1 MDTILIHDLEVFF
14 HVGVPDEERS
24 RPQRLLITLELER
37 DFAAAAATDDLHQAI
52 DYFTVAQRVLGFGT
66 NRSWKLIETLAE
78 DLALLT
84 LKEFSPLRVTV
95 TVKKFII
102 PEAGFVAV
110 KATRPH

>member
-14 HVGVPDEERS
+14 HVGVPDQERS

-37 DFAAAAATDDLHQAI
+37 DIAAAAATDDLRLTT
-52 DYFTVAQRVLGFGT
+52 DYHAVAQRVLGFGT

-78 DLALLT
+78 DLALMA
-84 LKEFSPLRVTV
+84 LKEFGPLRVTV

-102 PEAGFVAV
+102 PEANFVAV
-110 KATRPH
+110 KVTRPR